1 MQIVCRIQLTF
12 PLSLQMLLKHHQ
24 KMIII
29 TKMMIIMQIM
39 PLVVGA
45 AFREDNYH
53 HGAGQDQITLI
64 TSLQRSFHLRHKNIP
79 LPKDFRLHLA
89 EAGVPP
95 GEEITIR
102 KCQTGEGGAE
112 GDNFPRQGKKHQNGG
127 LILQMN
133 LWVSSTII
141 ASYVT
146 RQDVD
151 HSTLIVD
158 ILGGPKYTRQIVA
171 IA

>member
-1 MQIVCRIQLTF
+1 
-12 PLSLQMLLKHHQ
+12 
-24 KMIII
+24 MII
-29 TKMMIIMQIM
+29 TLIM
-39 PLVVGA
+39 PLVAGV
-45 AFREDNYH
+45 AFKEDNYN
-53 HGAGQDQITLI
+53 HGDGRDQITPI
-64 TSLQRSFHLRHKNIP
+64 ISLPRNIHLLHKNIP
-79 LPKDFRLHLA
+79 LPKDFKLQLA
-89 EAGVPP
+89 EAGVSP

-102 KCQTGEGGAE
+102 KCQIGGGGVE

-127 LILQMN
+127 PILRMN

-171 IA
+171 TA

>member
-39 PLVVGA
+39 PLEVGA

-53 HGAGQDQITLI
+53 HGAGQGQTTLI
-64 TSLQRSFHLRHKNIP
+64 ISLLRSFHLHHKNIP

-95 GEEITIR
+95 GEEIIIR
-102 KCQTGEGGAE
+102 KCQAGGGGAE
-112 GDNFPRQGKKHQNGG
+112 GDNFLRQGKKRQNGG
-127 LILQMN
+127 PILRMN
-133 LWVSSTII
+133 L
-141 ASYVT
+141 
-146 RQDVD
+146 
-151 HSTLIVD
+151 
-158 ILGGPKYTRQIVA
+158 
-171 IA
+171 